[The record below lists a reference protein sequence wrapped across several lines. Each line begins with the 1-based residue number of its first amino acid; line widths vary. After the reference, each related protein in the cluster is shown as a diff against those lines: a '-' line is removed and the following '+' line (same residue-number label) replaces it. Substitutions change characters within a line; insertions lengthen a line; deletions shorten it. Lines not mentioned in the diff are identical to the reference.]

1 MRVASALAIS
11 LPFVGLVIA
20 VVLLWGTAFN
30 WVYLAL
36 LLGGYLVTGFG
47 ITVGYHR
54 LFTHKSF
61 ETSPV
66 VKAALGI
73 MGSMAVEGPILRWCA
88 MHRCHHQHSDTH
100 KDPHSPNTHGEGLAG
115 LFQGF
120 LHAHCGWLFAAD
132 PKGIDRYVADLQ
144 RDNTVRWVSDLFFVW
159 VALGLA
165 IPAAIGGLVTM
176 SWTGALLGFLW
187 GGAVRVF
194 MVHHITWSINSACH
208 LWGTRPFESKDDSR
222 NNAFFGVIGL
232 GEGWHNNHHAF
243 PGSARHGLRWWEVDT
258 SYWVI
263 RAMELVGLARNV
275 RTVEPERMA
284 ARARHH

>member
-1 MRVASALAIS
+1 
-11 LPFVGLVIA
+11 
-20 VVLLWGTAFN
+20 
-30 WVYLAL
+30 
-36 LLGGYLVTGFG
+36 
-47 ITVGYHR
+47 
-54 LFTHKSF
+54 
-61 ETSPV
+61 
-66 VKAALGI
+66 
-73 MGSMAVEGPILRWCA
+73 
-88 MHRCHHQHSDTH
+88 
-100 KDPHSPNTHGEGLAG
+100 
-115 LFQGF
+115 
-120 LHAHCGWLFAAD
+120 
-132 PKGIDRYVADLQ
+132 
-144 RDNTVRWVSDLFFVW
+144 